1 MSHYEPGDYE
11 SQLISRIYE
20 AALDPGLWSDVLQS
34 ITDACGAHQSTLF
47 FYNAQCRARNF
58 AVAAKTCGG
67 IIEKYLREFIDV
79 EAARMH
85 IQLSRLKEG
94 ELATPTGLFRVTGGT
109 YEDLVGAE
117 YMETFMPELQFC
129 AGIILLHDNMTCS
142 GLGIRKHTGSSGL
155 DSSAEEFLRRIT
167 PHMVQAIKI
176 HDHLSSIK
184 QVNQAIKEVLK
195 RINQGVFLLD
205 RNLRVIFSNAE
216 AARVLESH
224 AVLEIGRQGKLY
236 LTGDK
241 ENQQL
246 QSVFQRL
253 IRPPQGTL
261 RKSRKAVSLAAGT
274 DFQSKPLRLTI
285 TPVDTRAENEL
296 SKEGIAIAV
305 FVSDPDRPGN
315 FSDAYMQQAYALT
328 PTECNIMKALLK
340 NKNIGD
346 IAEMRGTTL
355 ETARSQLKIILQ
367 KTGTHSQVELSR
379 LLVALDNDV

>member
-1 MSHYEPGDYE
+1 MSRYELGDYE

-20 AALDPGLWSDVLQS
+20 AALVPELWSDVLQS
-34 ITDACGAHQSTLF
+34 ITEACDAHQCTLF
-47 FYNAQCRARNF
+47 FYDAQCRARNF
-58 AVAAKTCGG
+58 AVAAKTRGE
-67 IIEKYLREFIDV
+67 IIDKYLREFIDL

-85 IQLSRLKEG
+85 MQLAQLKEG
-94 ELATPTGLFRVTGGT
+94 EIATPTDLVRVTGGS

-117 YMETFMPELQFC
+117 YMQTFMPQLQFC
-129 AGIILLHDNMTCS
+129 AGVILLHDNMTCS
-142 GLGIRKHTGSSGL
+142 GLGVRKHTGSGL
-155 DSSAEEFLRRIT
+155 LDQSSTEFLRRII

-176 HDHLSSIK
+176 HDHLSEVK
-184 QVNQAIKEVLK
+184 QANQAIKGVLK

-216 AARVLESH
+216 AARVLESR
-224 AVLEIGRQGKLY
+224 AVLEIGRLGKLY
-236 LTGDK
+236 LTGQK

-246 QSVFQRL
+246 QSVFQGM
-253 IRPPQGTL
+253 IQSVQGG
-261 RKSRKAVSLAAGT
+261 SRTSKKAIFLAAGSGMR
-274 DFQSKPLRLTI
+274 SKPLKLTI
-285 TPVDTRAENEL
+285 SLVDNVIETEL
-296 SKEGIAIAV
+296 NKEGIAIAV
-305 FVSDPDRPGN
+305 FVNDPDRPTS

-355 ETARSQLKIILQ
+355 ETARSQLKLIMQ

-379 LLVALDNDV
+379 LLVALDNDI